1 MCKVNFLDAAML
13 SHCGMI
19 LYRLDERL
27 EVKVSDFVLCHE
39 LFERGLQYGTEDDWG
54 KLPIKWMAPE
64 TLEGFVFT
72 SASDVVCSLLQN
84 EFCYSQSQ

>member
-1 MCKVNFLDAAML
+1 MKQQ
-13 SHCGMI
+13 HCHVV

-39 LFERGLQYGTEDDWG
+39 LFEHSLQYGTEDDWG

-72 SASDVVCSLLQN
+72 SASDVVSSLLPNQ
-84 EFCYSQSQ
+84 FWFSQSQQFSL